1 MTDGWNERTILHLD
15 MDAFFASVEQR
26 DNPELRGKPV
36 VVGGETRGVVAAA
49 SYEARAFGIRS
60 AMPSARA
67 KRLCPHVIFVSSRF
81 GHYSEASRQVMDILR
96 ERVPVVEQTSV
107 DEAYLD
113 ASGMQRLVG
122 SPRQLAMELKQ
133 AIRDAT
139 QLTASVGVAPNKFLA
154 KISSDMD
161 KPNGLF
167 VLEPKDVPAFLEQL
181 PVGKIP
187 GVGPRAKQTLHTLG
201 IRTAAD
207 IGRYPEDF
215 WTQRFGTFGRI
226 LAARGLGLDDRP
238 VESGGG
244 IKSVSGET
252 TFDKDTADR
261 AVLEVKL
268 WSQAE
273 RVGTRLRKKGLH
285 GRTVT
290 LKLKYSDFT
299 SITRSKSL
307 ALATQSTR
315 VIFEAAAK
323 LLAAE
328 SLRMPVRLIGVGVG
342 NLEKSPQLSLLPQ
355 AEPDKLEAAV
365 DAIRHKFGHT
375 ALVTGRGFGPKPHKD
390 ETS

>member
-1 MTDGWNERTILHLD
+1 MAHAWNERTILHLD

-36 VVGGETRGVVAAA
+36 VVGGEKRGVVAAA
-49 SYEARAFGIRS
+49 SYEARVFGVRS
-60 AMPSARA
+60 AMPSAQA
-67 KRLCPHVIFVSSRF
+67 KRLCPHAIFVRSRF
-81 GHYSEASRQVMDILR
+81 DAYGEASRQVMNVLLQ
-96 ERVPVVEQTSV
+96 RVPVVEQTSV

-113 ASGMQRLVG
+113 ASGMHRLAG
-122 SPRQLAMELKQ
+122 SPRELAMELKQ
-133 AIRDAT
+133 AIRQAT
-139 QLTASVGVAPNKFLA
+139 ALNASVGVAPNKFLA
-154 KISSDMD
+154 KIASDMD
-161 KPNGLF
+161 KPDGLY
-167 VLEPKDVPAFLEQL
+167 VLEPRDVPAFLEQL

-187 GVGPRAKQTLHTLG
+187 GVGPRAKKTLHTLG
-201 IRTAAD
+201 IHTAAD

-215 WTQRFGTFGRI
+215 WTERFGTFGRV
-226 LAARGLGLDDRP
+226 LAARGRGQDDRP

-244 IKSVSGET
+244 AKSISGET

-261 AVLEVKL
+261 AILETKL
-268 WSQAE
+268 WGQSE

-307 ALATQSTR
+307 PLATQSTR
-315 VIFEAAAK
+315 TIFEAAAK

-328 SLRMPVRLIGVGVG
+328 NLRMPVRLIGVGVG

-365 DAIRHKFGHT
+365 DAIRHKFGHA
-375 ALVTGRGFGPKPHKD
+375 ALVTGRGFGPKPAKD
-390 ETS
+390 